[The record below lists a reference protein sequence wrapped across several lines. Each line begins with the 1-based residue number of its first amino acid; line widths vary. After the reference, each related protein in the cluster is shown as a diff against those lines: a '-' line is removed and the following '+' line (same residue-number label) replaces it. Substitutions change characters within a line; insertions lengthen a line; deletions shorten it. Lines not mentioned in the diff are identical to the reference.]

1 MQILKDNIREKI
13 IDTATQLFYDQG
25 FAETSMRRIAD
36 GVGMSV
42 SNLYKYFKNK
52 EDLFGEIV
60 KGYHSQYLAGFKQF
74 VSHEGKDSFDSDNNL
89 RLTRALFDSIKSDH
103 VKFVLLMDKSKETR
117 YANFKD
123 EVVSILCGHI
133 LRGISAANKQEYMVK
148 FLVKN
153 FFNGIV
159 EVAKDYKNDK
169 WAFKNLSLLVK
180 YHMNGM
186 RSLYEQ

>member
-1 MQILKDNIREKI
+1 MQVLKEDIREKI
-13 IDTATQLFYDQG
+13 TSMATRLFYEQG
-25 FAETSMRRIAD
+25 FGETSMRQIAD

-60 KGYHSQYLAGFKQF
+60 KGYHAHYLANFKQF
-74 VSHEGKDSFDSDNNL
+74 VSHEEEDSFDPDSNL
-89 RLTRALFDSIKSDH
+89 ALTQAIFGSIKADH
-103 VKFVLLMDKSKETR
+103 VKFVLLMDKSKGTK

-123 EVVSILCGHI
+123 EVVSLLGMHVFQ
-133 LRGISAANKQEYMVK
+133 GMPSADKQKYMVR
-148 FLVKN
+148 FLVRN
-153 FFNGIV
+153 FFNAIV

-169 WAFKNLSLLVK
+169 WAFQNLHLLVK

-186 RSLYEQ
+186 KALYEP